1 MELGS
6 LVPWRDKFR
15 APANRE
21 DIYDP
26 FAMSRRAVDHMFD
39 DFLGAAGGM
48 REVGSGWQGV
58 SPTIDVTDTEKE
70 LVVTAE
76 LPGLDEKDFEVT
88 LAGDILTIKGE
99 KKI

>member
-26 FAMSRRAVDHMFD
+26 FAMFRRAVDHMFD
-39 DFLGAAGGM
+39 DFLGAAGGLHGY
-48 REVGSGWQGV
+48 GSGGQSHQRSTSRIRRRSSSLRQNCPV
-58 SPTIDVTDTEKE
+58 STRRTSR
-70 LVVTAE
+70 
-76 LPGLDEKDFEVT
+76 
-88 LAGDILTIKGE
+88 
-99 KKI
+99 